1 MMNCYK
7 KLLRRVFSAALT
19 AIASVAIF
27 SACTEVNDLLGE
39 NLIPENQ
46 RMKILIDTLGNVKT
60 YNTQTDS
67 LQSTIVGSS
76 YAYIGQLQNDTFGL
90 RRCSF
95 IGQMLPT
102 SLPYTEGEI
111 FGLDPILD
119 SVLFTYSITD
129 YKGDTTASQKFF
141 VYEVDKDFIPEDT
154 TFYINFD
161 AEGYINPDLLFTFEI
176 TSPTDTYS
184 RVDLTAKGREYV
196 NRLMTTDTT
205 TYYNDTLWINKF
217 KGLYVV
223 PEQSDRLSK
232 VIYRTETSYT
242 GLQLWM
248 RDHDSIDHNLIY
260 DTISASYAFYAT
272 KAKVGNVAAN
282 LVSHDY
288 EGSIVGR
295 SGLNDTLPGDP
306 SQEVFYV
313 EGMGGVNGYLKITD
327 EFIEQLATLGDTDKN
342 GGYENVS
349 INQAMI
355 YIPLTVNVN
364 DPAERPA
371 AIPFLDAAPTRM
383 GMYTDM
389 KQIIGIDDY
398 DYEYEASL
406 YDNYGTDYRLPFG
419 GDLNRSRGHYA
430 MDITVYTQRLW
441 SEYRAADGDIS
452 QIKDRSIFIAPAV
465 KEFFTLGQV
474 ALRGDDAIKITI
486 TYTLMR

>member
-7 KLLRRVFSAALT
+7 KFFRRLASVALS
-19 AIASVAIF
+19 AIASIAIF
-27 SACTEVNDLLGE
+27 SACTEVNDALGE

-46 RMKILIDTLGNVKT
+46 RMKIFIDTLGSVKT

-95 IGQMLPT
+95 IGQMLPLG
-102 SLPYTEGEI
+102 LPYRAG

-119 SVLFTYSITD
+119 SVLFTYSISD
-129 YKGDTTASQKFF
+129 YKGDTTAAQKFI
-141 VYEVDKDFIPEDT
+141 VYEVNEDFIPEDT

-161 AEGYINPDLLFTFEI
+161 AEGYINPEPLFTFEI
-176 TSPTDTYS
+176 TSPTKTAS
-184 RVDLTAKGREYV
+184 RVNLTAKGREYI

-205 TYYNDTLWINKF
+205 IYYNDTLWINKF
-217 KGLYVV
+217 KGLYVA

-248 RDHDSIDHNLIY
+248 RDHDSIDHDLIY
-260 DTISASYAFYAT
+260 DTISASYAFYAQ

-282 LVSHDY
+282 MVAHDY

-306 SQEVFYV
+306 TQKIIYV

-327 EFIEQLATLGDTDKN
+327 EFIEELAVLGDPEKN

-349 INQAMI
+349 INQAMV
-355 YIPLTVNVN
+355 YIPLTVNVD

-371 AIPFLDAAPTRM
+371 AIPYLDAAPARM
-383 GMYTDM
+383 GMYLDM
-389 KQIIGIDDY
+389 KQIVGIDDY
-398 DYEYEASL
+398 DYVYEESL
-406 YDNYGTDYRLPFG
+406 YDNYGSDYRLPFG
-419 GDLNRSRGHYA
+419 GDLNRSRGRYA

-441 SEYRAADGDIS
+441 SEYRNADGDLS
-452 QIKDRSIFIAPAV
+452 QIKDRSIFIAPAI
-465 KEFFTLGQV
+465 KELFTLGQV
-474 ALRGDDAIKITI
+474 ALRGDESVQVVL

>member
-7 KLLRRVFSAALT
+7 KFFRRLASVALS
-19 AIASVAIF
+19 AIASIAIF
-27 SACTEVNDLLGE
+27 SACTEVNDALGE

-46 RMKILIDTLGNVKT
+46 RMKIFIDTLGSVKT

-102 SLPYTEGEI
+102 GLPYTEG

-119 SVLFTYSITD
+119 SVLFTYSISD
-129 YKGDTTASQKFF
+129 YKGDTTAAQKFI
-141 VYEVDKDFIPEDT
+141 VYEVNKEFIPEDT

-161 AEGYINPDLLFTFEI
+161 AEGYINPEPLFTFEI
-176 TSPTDTYS
+176 TSPTKTAS
-184 RVDLTAKGREYV
+184 RVNLTAKGREYI

-205 TYYNDTLWINKF
+205 IYYNDTLWINKF
-217 KGLYVV
+217 KGLYVA

-248 RDHDSIDHNLIY
+248 RDHDSIDHDLIY
-260 DTISASYAFYAT
+260 DTISASYAFYAQ

-282 LVSHDY
+282 MVEHDY

-306 SQEVFYV
+306 TQKIIYV

-327 EFIEQLATLGDTDKN
+327 EFIEELAVLGDPDKN

-349 INQAMI
+349 INQAMV
-355 YIPLTVNVN
+355 YIPLTVNVD

-371 AIPFLDAAPTRM
+371 AIPYLDAAPARM
-383 GMYTDM
+383 GMYLDM
-389 KQIIGIDDY
+389 KQIVGIDDY

-406 YDNYGTDYRLPFG
+406 YDNYGSDYRLPFG
-419 GDLNRSRGHYA
+419 GDLNRSRGRYA

-441 SEYRAADGDIS
+441 SEYRNADGDLS
-452 QIKDRSIFIAPAV
+452 QIKDRSIFIAPAI
-465 KEFFTLGQV
+465 KELFTLGQV
-474 ALRGDDAIKITI
+474 ALRGDESVQVVL